1 MNWFEVRFISKQK
14 VIHYQ
19 TPTSIKINK
28 YINIIG
34 LLLYNLNGG
43 DNMAETKEMI
53 IVIVGY
59 ILAIISPIL
68 GIIIGALLYF
78 TQKENPFYLKHGK
91 YIAIVAV
98 AVWVIGII
106 LVMAGLAP
114 SLL

>member
-1 MNWFEVRFISKQK
+1 
-14 VIHYQ
+14 
-19 TPTSIKINK
+19 
-28 YINIIG
+28 
-34 LLLYNLNGG
+34 
-43 DNMAETKEMI
+43 MAETKEMI

-68 GIIIGALLYF
+68 GIIVGALLYF

>member
-1 MNWFEVRFISKQK
+1 MSQLKIKKIRHNNSLNQSTNKYKNKQ
-14 VIHYQ
+14 IH
-19 TPTSIKINK
+19 KIN
-28 YINIIG
+28 Y

-59 ILAIISPIL
+59 ILAIFSPIL
-68 GIIIGALLYF
+68 GIIVGALLYF